1 MYPHT
6 SHAHGRNGFTL
17 LPASDFVNIMT
28 RSYHSYEDAVA
39 FHGHSCPGLALGY
52 RAADYAMKRLN
63 AERSAD
69 EDLVAIVENDACGVD
84 AVQALAGCSV
94 GKGNLIMRDIGKHA
108 YTFIN
113 RRTGTA
119 IRLVQRPEPLTER
132 LDPDAAAL
140 RKKVM
145 SGKATPAEEKEFN
158 GRLVAIIEK
167 ILTMPIG
174 ELFIEKEARSEI
186 PERARISG
194 SVQCAIC
201 GEMVAEHRAR
211 VKNGKIACIPCAGEY
226 SRGW

>member
-1 MYPHT
+1 
-6 SHAHGRNGFTL
+6 
-17 LPASDFVNIMT
+17 MT
-28 RSYHSYEDAVA
+28 RSLTTYEDAVT

-52 RAADYAMKRLN
+52 RAAEYAMKRLN
-63 AERSAD
+63 AERAED

-84 AVQALAGCSV
+84 AVQAIAGCSV

-113 RRTGTA
+113 RKTGSA

-132 LDPDAAAL
+132 IDPSVSAL
-140 RKKVM
+140 RGKVM
-145 SGKATPAEEKEFN
+145 NGKATPDEIQEFHERQA
-158 GRLVAIIEK
+158 GVIEK
-167 ILTMPIG
+167 ILTIPFG
-174 ELFIEKEARSEI
+174 DLFIEKEARSDI

-194 SVQCAIC
+194 SVPCAIC

-211 VKNGKIACIPCAGEY
+211 VKNGKIVCIPCAGEY

>member
-1 MYPHT
+1 
-6 SHAHGRNGFTL
+6 
-17 LPASDFVNIMT
+17 MT
-28 RSYHSYEDAVA
+28 RSLTTYDDAVA

-63 AERSAD
+63 AERSED

-113 RRTGTA
+113 RKTGTA

-132 LDPDAAAL
+132 IDPEVAAL
-140 RKKVM
+140 RRKVT
-145 SGKATPAEEKEFN
+145 SGKATPAEIKKFHERQA
-158 GRLVAIIEK
+158 GVIEK
-167 ILTMPIG
+167 ILTIPFG

-194 SVQCAIC
+194 SVQCAVC

-211 VKNGKIACIPCAGEY
+211 VKNGKIVCIPCAGEY